1 MSMPSGTPVRMLALA
16 FALTLSALLP
26 ALYLSTPAQAQNV
39 PRDDIVRITDV
50 FSGTQSSSVVIVLE
64 YPTET
69 FNTDDTVAV
78 AYPYLYLRLCDTCDW
93 TRADPPTSPK
103 RVYNKPNQIQ
113 VRVSLPQLCPSTDY
127 GMDVAIHSQDL
138 SNPLQTDFT
147 PDSTPHGFG
156 FPSVEGPTIG
166 TISGTVDSTTATVL
180 VFINSENSAN
190 KTIYLRYRVH
200 GTDGNGDEYAWQPD
214 PPMDA
219 MDRDEASFDLTGLTD
234 NSYYEIEASMG
245 SDFMSCAVT
254 KGIATIG
261 TPTGDAPPNITLPG
275 EPSIISTSPTTT
287 TTTTTTDDGG
297 VGGGFGFGG
306 GQPINHSP
314 VFRDSASEPRTVP
327 ENSEEGSKVGNPV
340 YAWDPNSDEFS
351 YSLRGDDAEL
361 FAIDELTGQLLV
373 GPDALLD
380 YEGERNIFSVEV
392 VARDTLGDASY
403 VSVQVHLTDV
413 ILPGRADEYDLANN
427 HNEQVEREEVVTA
440 AADFTKGLLTKREM
454 LEITKLYYGSAFGS
468 IDFDDLPLMVD
479 KYDLNRDSVIDRSE
493 VLAALKDYF
502 EGRITKADMQE
513 VVKVYFNTVA
523 PKTQQTEAPAEP
535 ADAAGEPG

>member
-16 FALTLSALLP
+16 FALTLSALLL

-50 FSGTQSSSVVIVLE
+50 FSGTQSASVVIVLE
-64 YPTET
+64 YPRDT
-69 FNTDDTVAV
+69 FNTDDTLAV
-78 AYPYLYLRLCDTCDW
+78 AYPYLYLRLCDACDW
-93 TRADPPTSPK
+93 TRANPPTSPK
-103 RVYNKPNQIQ
+103 KVYGQPRQ
-113 VRVSLPQLCPSTDY
+113 VQTRVSLPQLCPSTDY

-190 KTIYLRYRVH
+190 KTIYLRYRVYDS
-200 GTDGNGDEYAWQPD
+200 GDAWTTTNGV
-214 PPMDA
+214 
-219 MDRDEASFDLTGLTD
+219 DRNEVDFTLTGLSSD
-234 NSYYEIEASMG
+234 AYYEIEASMG
-245 SDFMSCAVT
+245 EDFMSCTVIKAI
-254 KGIATIG
+254 GTIG
-261 TPTGDAPPNITLPG
+261 SPTGESPPTITTPT

-287 TTTTTTDDGG
+287 TTTTTTTEDNG
-297 VGGGFGFGG
+297 GGGFGFGG
-306 GQPINHSP
+306 GQPANASP

-327 ENSEEGSKVGNPV
+327 ENSEEGAKVGNPV
-340 YAWDPNSDEFS
+340 YAWDPNNDEFA

-373 GPDALLD
+373 GPEALLD
-380 YEGERNIFSVEV
+380 YEGDRNIFSVEV
-392 VARDTLGDASY
+392 VAKDTLGDASY

-413 ILPGRADEYDLANN
+413 ILPGRANEYDLANN
-427 HNEQVEREEVVTA
+427 HNELVEREEVVTA

-502 EGRITKADMQE
+502 EGRITKADMQQ
-513 VVKVYFNTVA
+513 VVKVYFNTA
-523 PKTQQTEAPAEP
+523 IRGAQQTEAPAEP
-535 ADAAGEPG
+535 ADTGAEPG